1 MFGLYQA
8 IITAKIAELKEITVD
23 DVKNVLN
30 ETPCFSGKEL
40 YPILCK
46 QSMSIVVNFDDSILE
61 KYAKTTI
68 TTVEQATEKTYT
80 KITKAAT
87 VDFFV
92 INSRRNTEDA
102 DSFIVRCLKMIE
114 KYASVSENTF
124 EWFLVE
130 TVKRQLMAVY
140 SRDSKY
146 LSQLKEIIIK
156 VQETKEKFDTYSMGM

>member
-8 IITAKIAELKEITVD
+8 ILTAKVAELKEITVD
-23 DVKNVLN
+23 DVKSVLN

-46 QSMSIVVNFDDSILE
+46 QAMSIVVDFDDSVLE

-68 TTVEQATEKTYT
+68 TTVEQAIEKTYT
-80 KITKAAT
+80 ETTKAAT

-92 INSRRNTEDA
+92 INSRRNTESI
-102 DSFIVRCLKMIE
+102 DSFIIRCLKMIE
-114 KYASVSENTF
+114 KYASMPENTF

-130 TVKRQLMAVY
+130 TVKRQLLTVY

-146 LSQLKEIIIK
+146 LSQLKETIIK
-156 VQETKEKFDTYSMGM
+156 IQETEKKFNTYSMGM